1 MWWILQLVGCLAVC
15 GFQIVNRI
23 YGIGSLSWGVYAIGS
38 ASITYFS
45 FAWSF
50 SHAPNFVL
58 PWMVGQTALNVFGLV
73 AGVMFFKDVVSV
85 QQWIGVTLSV
95 LGGYLLIK

>member
-1 MWWILQLVGCLAVC
+1 
-15 GFQIVNRI
+15 
-23 YGIGSLSWGVYAIGS
+23 
-38 ASITYFS
+38 
-45 FAWSF
+45 
-50 SHAPNFVL
+50 
-58 PWMVGQTALNVFGLV
+58 MVGQTALNVFGLV